1 MMSSIFDVAGDVALV
16 IGAGPGGLGEAAALA
31 LRDHGATI
39 VAAEIA
45 DRAHELEATARD
57 HGFATILECDVTRED
72 SLVAVLE
79 QVLQRYGRID
89 TLVNASGTMLRKPY
103 NETSVEEF
111 RRVIDVNL
119 TGTWLAARVVGET
132 MAAQGAGTI
141 VNFSTV
147 YANRVGPYPESAYY
161 ASKAGVA
168 NVTRALAAELGPSG
182 VRVNCLAPGVFYPT
196 RMTAPLAQSPDRL
209 EFFTSKAM
217 LGRLGNVQTDLAG
230 PLLLLAS
237 KASAYMTGQVVYVDG
252 GWSAW

>member
-1 MMSSIFDVAGDVALV
+1 MSCVFDVAGDVAVV
-16 IGAGPGGLGEAAALA
+16 IGAGPGGLGEAAAVA
-31 LRDHGATI
+31 LREHGATI
-39 VAAEIA
+39 VAVDIA
-45 DRAHELEATARD
+45 DRADELQTAGHE
-57 HGFATILECDVTRED
+57 HGFATILECDVTSEG
-72 SLVAVLE
+72 SVSALLT
-79 QVLQRYGRID
+79 QVLKRHGRID

-111 RRVIDVNL
+111 RRVVDVNL

-132 MAAQGAGTI
+132 MASQGAGAI

-196 RMTAPLAQSPDRL
+196 RMTAPLAESPDRL
-209 EFFTSKAM
+209 DFFTSKAM
-217 LGRLGNVQTDLAG
+217 LGRLGNIQTDLAG